1 MRRQRR
7 QTFGAIA
14 TLIAAS
20 MSTSVPVFA
29 QTVYA
34 HIVNLA
40 TVSDSDGNG
49 TLFTG
54 SVCRIGLDN
63 VSGCFPGYGNN
74 VSQVAFK
81 LCTVSQGAHLTYRYR
96 SDSEID
102 SDKTSVI
109 IDTSGV
115 CPVLQS
121 TGSYSYLSAPGQR
134 ITVATYEGSV
144 EGVDDLPL
152 SSFSGTV
159 CIIVQATSDAS
170 GSDADCNYDS
180 RDGLFEFDNMQCGT
194 DLTTFDSGANGW
206 TFGALGP
213 IALTETGIPV
223 TDPLGT
229 AVLLLAVGLTGV
241 WIIQRKIPSASS

>member
-1 MRRQRR
+1 MRRQLR

-20 MSTSVPVFA
+20 ISTSVPVFA

-40 TVSDSDGNG
+40 TVTGSDGNG

-63 VSGCFPGYGNN
+63 VSGCFPGYGNS

-81 LCTVSQGAHLTYRYR
+81 LCTVSPGAHLTYRYR

-109 IDTSGV
+109 IDNSGA

-121 TGSYSYLSAPGQR
+121 TGFYAFLSSPGQR
-134 ITVATYEGSV
+134 STVATYEGSV

-152 SSFSGTV
+152 PSGTV
-159 CIIVQATSDAS
+159 CIIVQSTSDAS

-180 RDGLFEFDNMQCGT
+180 RDGLFEFDNIQCGA
-194 DLTTFDSGANGW
+194 DLTTFDSGPNGW
-206 TFGALGP
+206 SFGALGA
-213 IALTETGIPV
+213 IAITERGIPV
-223 TDPLGT
+223 TGPLGT
-229 AVLLLAVGLTGV
+229 ATLLLALTLTAFWTLG
-241 WIIQRKIPSASS
+241 RRRHAAR